1 MSGVLLFGFFCFP
14 IELIGIILEVI
25 GLTIIRNNHVAFK
38 ISWILEGIYGI
49 IYCQWMLKEKF
60 GIDIGYNFV
69 NFGWMIR
76 GAMMISLIAGIAFY
90 YKDSA
95 IKKASMIGVVL
106 VGMRMVLYLTY
117 SIWSKYIISYP
128 VVYIIVNIILLMDI
142 FAISTILWK
151 CYKIENNNALK

>member
-1 MSGVLLFGFFCFP
+1 
-14 IELIGIILEVI
+14 
-25 GLTIIRNNHVAFK
+25 
-38 ISWILEGIYGI
+38 
-49 IYCQWMLKEKF
+49 
-60 GIDIGYNFV
+60 
-69 NFGWMIR
+69 
-76 GAMMISLIAGIAFY
+76 MISLIIGIVVY

-95 IKKASMIGVVL
+95 ITKMSIVSVIL
-106 VGMRMVLYLTY
+106 VGMRMVLYVTQ